1 MLEYEFILGDTGN
14 TNSTF
19 TDKEKDIAH
28 IIVTT
33 IEQMYLQLEIKFPN
47 VKIQIR
53 KYPADSAT
61 PMFCLAKNN
70 PPAKVDFIN
79 IAIDSF
85 GYWCQAIFQLGHEM
99 THAAVHY
106 NSPRNTKSTPWI
118 EETISESMSL
128 FFLNSFAD
136 AWNTIEEFKNTPQ
149 YSTNVRTYLHNQLSK
164 SGSGKLSMCRGYNE
178 LKQIDADSQT
188 YREQRKNE
196 MHKLYKLLNSENIKG
211 LLLYRWYLQSDPLLL
226 NTAKYREA
234 FPHNTAVSYLCDL
247 QDSIFF
253 QEASE
258 AY

>member
-1 MLEYEFILGDTGN
+1 MLEYEFVLGDTGN
-14 TNSTF
+14 TNSIF
-19 TDKEKDIAH
+19 TDEEKDIAY

-33 IEQMYLQLEIKFPN
+33 IEQMYLQLGIKFPN

-136 AWNTIEEFKNTPQ
+136 NWNTIKRFKNAPQ
-149 YSTNVRTYLHNQLSK
+149 YSADVRTYLCNALSK
-164 SGSGKLSMCRGYNE
+164 NGSGKLSMCRGYNE

-188 YREQRKNE
+188 YREQRENE
-196 MHKLYKLLNSENIKG
+196 MHELYKLLNADNVRG

-226 NTAKYREA
+226 NTAKYRKA
-234 FPHNTAVSYLCDL
+234 FPYNAAVSYLCDL
-247 QDSIFF
+247 QDSIFSK
-253 QEASE
+253 ETSE
-258 AY
+258 AD

>member
-1 MLEYEFILGDTGN
+1 MLEYEFVLGDTGN
-14 TNSTF
+14 TNSIF
-19 TDKEKDIAH
+19 TDEEKDIAY

-33 IEQMYLQLEIKFPN
+33 IEQMYLQLGIKFPN
-47 VKIQIR
+47 EKIQIR
-53 KYPADSAT
+53 KCPADSAA

-136 AWNTIEEFKNTPQ
+136 NWNTIKRFKNAPQ
-149 YSTNVRTYLHNQLSK
+149 YSADVRTYLCNALSK
-164 SGSGKLSMCRGYNE
+164 NGSGKLSMCRGYNE
-178 LKQIDADSQT
+178 LKQMDADSQT
-188 YREQRKNE
+188 YREQRENE
-196 MHKLYKLLNSENIKG
+196 MHELYKLLNADNVKG

-226 NTAKYREA
+226 DTAKYRKA
-234 FPHNTAVSYLCDL
+234 FPHNAAVSYLCDL
-247 QDSIFF
+247 QDSIFSK
-253 QEASE
+253 ETSE
-258 AY
+258 AD

>member
-1 MLEYEFILGDTGN
+1 MLEYEFVLGGTGN
-14 TNSTF
+14 TNSIF
-19 TDKEKDIAH
+19 TDEEKDIAY
-28 IIVTT
+28 IIVAT
-33 IEQMYLQLEIKFPN
+33 IEQTYLQFGIKFPN
-47 VKIQIR
+47 EKIQIR
-53 KYPADSAT
+53 KCPADSAA

-70 PPAKVDFIN
+70 PPAKVNFIN
-79 IAIDSF
+79 IAIDSLD
-85 GYWCQAIFQLGHEM
+85 YWCQAIFQLGHEM
-99 THAAVHY
+99 THAAIHY
-106 NSPRNTKSTPWI
+106 NSPPNTDSTSWI
-118 EETISESMSL
+118 EETICEAIAL
-128 FFLNSFAD
+128 FFLNVFSINWD
-136 AWNTIEEFKNTPQ
+136 KIE
-149 YSTNVRTYLHNQLSK
+149 LSK
-164 SGSGKLSMCRGYNE
+164 INPKYAPHIKSYLEDELSKVGSWKLSLCRNYDE

-211 LLLYRWYLQSDPLLL
+211 LLLYRGYLQSDPLLL

>member
-136 AWNTIEEFKNTPQ
+136 NWNTI
-149 YSTNVRTYLHNQLSK
+149 
-164 SGSGKLSMCRGYNE
+164 
-178 LKQIDADSQT
+178 
-188 YREQRKNE
+188 
-196 MHKLYKLLNSENIKG
+196 KG
-211 LLLYRWYLQSDPLLL
+211 LY
-226 NTAKYREA
+226 
-234 FPHNTAVSYLCDL
+234 
-247 QDSIFF
+247 DSKTFL
-253 QEASE
+253 
-258 AY
+258 

>member
-19 TDKEKDIAH
+19 TEKEKDIAH

-106 NSPRNTKSTPWI
+106 NSPRITKSTPWI

-136 AWNTIEEFKNTPQ
+136 NWNTIKRFKNAPQ
-149 YSTNVRTYLHNQLSK
+149 YSADVRTYLCDALSK
-164 SGSGKLSMCRGYNE
+164 NGSGKLSMCRGYNE
-178 LKQIDADSQT
+178 LKQIDIDSQT
-188 YREQRKNE
+188 YREQRENE
-196 MHKLYKLLNSENIKG
+196 MHELYKLLNADNIRG

-226 NTAKYREA
+226 DTTKYREA

>member
-1 MLEYEFILGDTGN
+1 
-14 TNSTF
+14 
-19 TDKEKDIAH
+19 
-28 IIVTT
+28 
-33 IEQMYLQLEIKFPN
+33 
-47 VKIQIR
+47 
-53 KYPADSAT
+53 
-61 PMFCLAKNN
+61 
-70 PPAKVDFIN
+70 
-79 IAIDSF
+79 
-85 GYWCQAIFQLGHEM
+85 
-99 THAAVHY
+99 
-106 NSPRNTKSTPWI
+106 
-118 EETISESMSL
+118 MSL

-136 AWNTIEEFKNTPQ
+136 NWNTIKRFKNAPQ
-149 YSTNVRTYLHNQLSK
+149 YSADVRTYLCNALSK
-164 SGSGKLSMCRGYNE
+164 NGSGKLSMCRGYNE

-253 QEASE
+253 QEDSE